1 MPSSEDVVGVE
12 SFLYKVW
19 ERVWVWVWLWVLGRV
34 WAVGEGENV
43 CVAALSA
50 ILLRR

>member
-19 ERVWVWVWLWVLGRV
+19 ERVWVWVWVLGRV
-34 WAVGEGENV
+34 WAVGEGEGENV

-50 ILLRR
+50 TLLRR

>member
-1 MPSSEDVVGVE
+1 ME

-19 ERVWVWVWLWVLGRV
+19 VRVWVWVLGRV
-34 WAVGEGENV
+34 WDVGEGEGENV

-50 ILLRR
+50 TLLRR